1 LYCVLIWRNTY
12 RILLENSER
21 KRSLGRPR
29 CRGEDNIKIDLCG
42 RVEHMEWVHLN
53 HDGDP
58 LEGYCEHANNLMVP

>member
-1 LYCVLIWRNTY
+1 MEKYVQNFYSKTLKERG
-12 RILLENSER
+12 LEI

-42 RVEHMEWVHLN
+42 RVEHMEWAHLN

-58 LEGYCEHANNLMVP
+58 LEGYYEHAMNLMVP